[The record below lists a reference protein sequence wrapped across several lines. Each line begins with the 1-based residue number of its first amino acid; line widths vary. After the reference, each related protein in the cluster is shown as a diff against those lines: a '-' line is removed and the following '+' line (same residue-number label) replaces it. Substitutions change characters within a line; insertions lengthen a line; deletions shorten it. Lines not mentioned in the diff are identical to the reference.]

1 MNHTLTVHKKL
12 EESDAAGGSDALCAL
27 VEYLWYKGRFL
38 ALVHFTGNWSLAK
51 GKVGVG
57 WLADGIPR
65 SGMRLRVCI
74 VGRGGGTIWNFV
86 KCNLKPLCHRKP
98 LLVRVVEWAT
108 VTAWSSS
115 RRYFSDGKGNTE
127 VVDEG
132 KEVSAGSYWLRR
144 PHILYGRSLLFF
156 ALFHF
161 SVFLGRW
168 QSSMAAL

>member
-1 MNHTLTVHKKL
+1 MHQADQMHYVHWLNTFLSFGAFYWKL
-12 EESDAAGGSDALCAL
+12 ESGLRQSGC
-27 VEYLWYKGRFL
+27 
-38 ALVHFTGNWSLAK
+38 
-51 GKVGVG
+51 
-57 WLADGIPR
+57 WL
-65 SGMRLRVCI
+65 
-74 VGRGGGTIWNFV
+74 VGRWYPEIRNAATCVYCGEGGEAQSGQHSFV